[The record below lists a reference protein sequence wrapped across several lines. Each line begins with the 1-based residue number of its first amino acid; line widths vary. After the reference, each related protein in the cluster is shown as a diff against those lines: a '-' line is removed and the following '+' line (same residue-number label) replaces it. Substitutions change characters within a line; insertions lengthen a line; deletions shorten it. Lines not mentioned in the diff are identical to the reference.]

1 MEVVAAAVDSDGAA
15 TAEENLCPLF
25 DVAGEGPVEG
35 HEAGVAVLGQNF
47 LGGGFVL
54 AHNHTIINQLSISQ
68 SIFYI
73 DPPHFHTHAK
83 HVRGIRATRPAP
95 RPKHLRLQLLLT
107 TCTAPRTASLRTPSL
122 VIPLNIQLE
131 MFALL

>member
-47 LGGGFVL
+47 LGGGFLL
-54 AHNHTIINQLSISQ
+54 AHNHTIFNQLSISQ

-73 DPPHFHTHAK
+73 APPHFHPHADY
-83 HVRGIRATRPAP
+83 VRGIRAPGPAP
-95 RPKHLRLQLLLT
+95 RSQRLRLQSLLDA
-107 TCTAPRTASLRTPSL
+107 CPAPRTAPLRTPSL
-122 VIPLNIQLE
+122 VL
-131 MFALL
+131 F